1 MTSDMLGQCMCS
13 CCDAARVVIGEL
25 QAMLRAV
32 EDRAAND
39 RRERDEALA
48 RLPHGGYG
56 PVHADPPRR
65 WR

>member
-1 MTSDMLGQCMCS
+1 MSDARLTNGPYGFAWGPLAVTRMAEINGRVILS
-13 CCDAARVVIGEL
+13 ITTDAG
-25 QAMLRAV
+25 
-32 EDRAAND
+32 
-39 RRERDEALA
+39 RDQALA

>member
-1 MTSDMLGQCMCS
+1 MSAGDQLSCACS
-13 CCDAARVVIGEL
+13 CCRYHAGVEADLE
-25 QAMLRAV
+25 AMLRAV

-56 PVHADPPRR
+56 PVHVDPPRR

>member
-1 MTSDMLGQCMCS
+1 MSALSGCGCS
-13 CCDAARVVIGEL
+13 CCRNAETIIRDLE
-25 QAMLRAV
+25 AMLRAV

-39 RRERDEALA
+39 RRERDQALA